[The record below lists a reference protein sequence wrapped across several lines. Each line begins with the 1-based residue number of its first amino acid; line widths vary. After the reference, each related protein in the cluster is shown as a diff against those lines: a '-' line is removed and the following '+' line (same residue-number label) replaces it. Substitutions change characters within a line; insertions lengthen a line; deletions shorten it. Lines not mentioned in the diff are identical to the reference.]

1 VPIKICVH
9 LRNLWQ
15 KIRKRAPLMPSQTAA
30 QPVKP
35 FAHTSLAMSVDNHY
49 ENFPVASILLPPAMR
64 PFVAAIYRF
73 ARHADDIADEGDAP
87 ADVRAAALDAL
98 AANIN
103 ALWHGESVREPTV
116 AALAS
121 LRDAALPGADQAPFL
136 ALLSAFRQD
145 LFQKRYPDEAALL
158 DYCARSANPVG
169 RLMLALVGVTD
180 AKSVAHSDAICSAL
194 QLINFWQDAAIDA
207 SRGRVYVPQ
216 TSFQAMGLS
225 DANFPDAQEHRELM
239 QKECD
244 AALALL
250 LSGVPLVAALTG
262 RFRWEIAFTIAGGQ
276 RILQKI
282 AANQF
287 DVTRRPVL
295 RWYDSPRLLW
305 LAIRHVR
312 AT

>member
-1 VPIKICVH
+1 
-9 LRNLWQ
+9 
-15 KIRKRAPLMPSQTAA
+15 
-30 QPVKP
+30 
-35 FAHTSLAMSVDNHY
+35 MSVDNHY

-87 ADVRAAALDAL
+87 ADVRAAALDSL
-98 AANIN
+98 ADSVA
-103 ALWHGESVREPTV
+103 ALWRRETVSEPTV
-116 AALAS
+116 AALAP
-121 LRDAALPGADQAPFL
+121 LRDAALTGADQAPFL

-145 LFQKRYPDEAALL
+145 LFQKRYPDQSALL
-158 DYCARSANPVG
+158 DYCTRSANPVG

-180 AKSVAHSDAICSAL
+180 PKALAHSDAICSAL

-216 TSFQAMGLS
+216 TSFQTMGLS
-225 DANFPDAQEHRELM
+225 DANFPDAQQHRALM
-239 QKECD
+239 QRECD
-244 AALALL
+244 VALKLL
-250 LSGVPLVAALTG
+250 LSGVPLLAALSG

-305 LAIRHVR
+305 LAIGHVN
-312 AT
+312 ASHGQH